1 MQKPPIFIAT
11 QNAERYR
18 ELLED
23 WLGRNID
30 ITLANTQ
37 GEVLSNYGKQ
47 PVIMGRPDFLLSL
60 LDTKPPVQWLQS
72 TWAGVTPLAHH
83 SFRDYQLTGVKGVF
97 GQQMAEY
104 VLTHLLAFESALATR
119 IQSQLSKLWD
129 DSLSGT
135 VQDKTIG
142 ILGTGS
148 IGAAVAQT
156 CVQLGMRAIGF
167 NTSGLQVAPFA
178 KVFATDAL
186 TAFLEGCD
194 YVVGI
199 LPDLE
204 ATTNLLGA
212 EAFAS
217 MKDTA
222 LLINVGRG
230 NLIDDVALVR
240 ALEQGEIAA
249 AVLDVSKQEP
259 LPATSPFWTAP
270 RLTITG
276 HIAAVSRP
284 DDIARL
290 FAENYKRYASQQP
303 LLHLIDFD
311 KGY

>member
-1 MQKPPIFIAT
+1 MQKPSIFIAT
-11 QNAERYR
+11 QNAERYQ

-23 WLGRNID
+23 RLGRSID

-37 GEVLSNYGKQ
+37 GEVVSNYGRQ
-47 PVIMGRPDFLLSL
+47 PVVLGRPDFLIPL

-104 VLTHLLAFESALATR
+104 VLTHLLAFESKLTAR
-119 IQSQLSKLWD
+119 IQSQSSKLWD

-135 VQDKTIG
+135 IQDKTIG
-142 ILGTGS
+142 IMGTGS
-148 IGAAVAQT
+148 IGTAVAQT

-167 NTSGLQVAPFA
+167 NTSGLQVAPFE
-178 KVFATDAL
+178 KVFATDEL

-204 ATTNLLGA
+204 ATTNLLDA
-212 EAFAS
+212 AAFAS

-230 NLIDDVALVR
+230 NLIDDNALLW

-249 AVLDVSKQEP
+249 AVLDVFKQEP
-259 LPATSPFWTAP
+259 LPATDSLWTASN
-270 RLTITG
+270 LTITG

-290 FAENYKRYASQQP
+290 FAENYKRFASHQP
-303 LLHLIDFD
+303 LLHLINFD

>member
-1 MQKPPIFIAT
+1 MQQPPIFIAT
-11 QNAERYR
+11 KNAERYQ

-23 WLGRNID
+23 RLGAGVE
-30 ITLANTQ
+30 ITLATSQ
-37 GEVLSNYGKQ
+37 SDVVSNYGRQ
-47 PVIMGRPDFLLSL
+47 PVVLGRPDFLLPL
-60 LDTKPPVQWLQS
+60 LDTEPPLQWLQS
-72 TWAGVTPLAHH
+72 TWAGVTPLVHH
-83 SFRDYQLTGVKGVF
+83 SYRDYQLTGVKNVF

-104 VLTHLLAFESALATR
+104 VLTHLLAFESKLAAR
-119 IQSQLSKLWD
+119 RLSQDSKLWD

-135 VQDKTIG
+135 IKDKTLG
-142 ILGTGS
+142 IMGTGS

-167 NTSGLQVAPFA
+167 NTSGLQVAPFE
-178 KVFATDAL
+178 KVFATDEL
-186 TAFLEGCD
+186 SDFLAGCD

-199 LPDLE
+199 LPDLD
-204 ATTNLLGA
+204 ATTNLLDA
-212 EAFAS
+212 AAFAS

-230 NLIDDVALVR
+230 NLIDDDALVQ
-240 ALEQGEIAA
+240 ALEQSEIAA
-249 AVLDVSKQEP
+249 AVLDVFKQEP
-259 LPATSPFWTAP
+259 LPETSPLWLAP

-284 DDIARL
+284 DDIASL
-290 FAENYKRYASQQP
+290 FVENYRRFTSHQP

>member
-1 MQKPPIFIAT
+1 MRKPPIFIAT

-178 KVFATDAL
+178 KVFATDEL

-230 NLIDDVALVR
+230 NLIDDAALVR

-249 AVLDVSKQEP
+249 AVLDVFKQEP
-259 LPATSPFWTAP
+259 LPATSPFWTVP

-284 DDIARL
+284 EDIARL

-303 LLHLIDFD
+303 LLHLIDFE